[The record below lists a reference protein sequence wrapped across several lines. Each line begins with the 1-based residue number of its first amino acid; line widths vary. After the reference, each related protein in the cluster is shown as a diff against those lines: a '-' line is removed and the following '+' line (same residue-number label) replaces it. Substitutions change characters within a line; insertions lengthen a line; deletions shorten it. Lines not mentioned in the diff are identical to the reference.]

1 MSCRSSVDRAP
12 TWCSGGDGFDSYQG
26 LRFFLC
32 PMLTFCNLQFSF
44 KRKPA
49 KEKTT
54 IEQFLCFN
62 VEDYTVH
69 VKILA
74 LLRRISI
81 SRTFFTFS
89 RVVFGQPIHNFKH
102 FFSGFVCRQEAYGN
116 NKRTVLFTCEKT
128 KFLAIQA

>member
-1 MSCRSSVDRAP
+1 MSCRSSVDRP
-12 TWCSGGDGFDSYQG
+12 GVQEVMGSILIKDSDFFFVPCSLFAIYNSVSNENQ
-26 LRFFLC
+26 
-32 PMLTFCNLQFSF
+32 Q
-44 KRKPA
+44 KK
-49 KEKTT
+49 KTT